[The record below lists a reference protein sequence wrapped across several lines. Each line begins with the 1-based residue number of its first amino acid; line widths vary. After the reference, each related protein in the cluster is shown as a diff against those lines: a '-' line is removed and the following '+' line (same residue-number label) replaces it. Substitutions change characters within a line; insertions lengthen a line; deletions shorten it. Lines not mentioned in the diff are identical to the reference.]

1 MASLG
6 EQTVRDLASR
16 NPAAARIFEK
26 FGIDYCCGGERS
38 LAQAC
43 SAAKVSIREVA
54 DALEAPPSPQREDRD
69 WQNGSLAELAEYIV
83 ERHHRFARQEIQRL
97 IPLFARVVGAHGQNH
112 AELEQI
118 QSSFQ
123 ALAEELTL
131 HLMKEE
137 RMLFPYIEQLESAVS
152 CGGRLALPMFGTV
165 QNPVR
170 MMAMEHDSA
179 GELLRRMR
187 DLANGYALPPD
198 ACVSFKELYQA
209 LQEFEADLHQHI
221 HLENNILFPRAV
233 NLEAQCP

>member
-1 MASLG
+1 MSSLG
-6 EQTVRDLASR
+6 ERTVRDLASR

-43 SAAKVSIREVA
+43 SAAKVSISEVA
-54 DALEAPPSPQREDRD
+54 DALEAPPSPQPEDHD
-69 WQNGSLAELAEYIV
+69 WQNASLAELTRYIV
-83 ERHHRFARQEIQRL
+83 KKHHGFVRQEIQRL

-112 AELEQI
+112 GELEQI

-137 RMLFPYIEQLESAVS
+137 RMLFPYIEQLQGAVS
-152 CGGRLALPMFGTV
+152 RGSRLAPPMFGTV

-170 MMAMEHDSA
+170 MMVMEHDSA
-179 GELLRRMR
+179 GELLHRMR
-187 DLANGYALPPD
+187 EVADGYTVPPD
-198 ACVSFKELYQA
+198 ACVSFKGLYQA

-233 NLEAQCP
+233 SLEALCA

>member
-1 MASLG
+1 MPSLG
-6 EQTVRDLASR
+6 ERTVRDLASR

-131 HLMKEE
+131 HLIKEE
-137 RMLFPYIEQLESAVS
+137 RMLFPYIEQLESAVC

>member
-131 HLMKEE
+131 HLIKEE
-137 RMLFPYIEQLESAVS
+137 RMLFPYIEQLESAVC